1 MRHDKL
7 LMDHVALHKQL
18 WTKTTLEQF
27 GLIPG
32 TSYSSFLKNSD
43 IFTFG
48 AARLGQLGQ
57 RLGQRLG
64 QARALG
70 ASLSLRP
77 TESCFPHVWM
87 Q

>member
-48 AARLGQLGQ
+48 AARLGQLTPF
-57 RLGQRLG
+57 LS
-64 QARALG
+64 RAVRVLHCDM
-70 ASLSLRP
+70 AP
-77 TESCFPHVWM
+77 TAGIIAFNHQSQP
-87 Q
+87 